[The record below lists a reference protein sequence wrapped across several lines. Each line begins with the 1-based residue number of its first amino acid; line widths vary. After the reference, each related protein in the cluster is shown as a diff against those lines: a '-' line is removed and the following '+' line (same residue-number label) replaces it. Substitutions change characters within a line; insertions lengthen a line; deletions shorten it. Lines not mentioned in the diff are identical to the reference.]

1 MSKIKNLKDIEFEI
15 SLLEKCKHSPKTDIS
30 VGTLLECLSVEIE
43 SCISYEEV
51 KEDSFFGKIFNK
63 MRWKKFNK
71 SGSWDPSWKFP
82 ELSSKSE
89 EVEETAAML
98 RLKTALT
105 AFKLHSGPFAKHPLF
120 GNLDKDEWEGI
131 HVKVAEYI
139 VDKIDVEGK
148 DKFRNGSDKKYF
160 GKKKYYN
167 NKKKFHNKKKK
178 ARDSE

>member
-1 MSKIKNLKDIEFEI
+1 
-15 SLLEKCKHSPKTDIS
+15 
-30 VGTLLECLSVEIE
+30 
-43 SCISYEEV
+43 
-51 KEDSFFGKIFNK
+51 